1 MGKWSGLIGLLLLV
15 GFSGCTQDK
24 VHTGA
29 DIQAKDYSRPLP
41 AGQPALVK
49 ITDSRRMP
57 DVDSAWQNKDL
68 FLRDAM
74 DESIAWFDKPSTREW
89 YPQCGIE
96 HGHAR
101 ASVVAM
107 RDTMENSTSA
117 EDFRN
122 EVLRRFDVYES
133 VGCDGDGTVL
143 FTGYYSPILDGKTAA
158 EDGNDSPLYRRPSD
172 LATHPKTGQ
181 PLGRRVDDGQLEPWP
196 TRRQIESEGLFEGT
210 ELVWLDDPLS
220 AYIAHVNG
228 SAKIRMPDGS
238 VQYVG
243 YDGKTDQEYK
253 GLGVSL
259 VESGLADPKS
269 LNLSTVRRLH
279 RRHPDQVEDLIL
291 DNDSYVFFREYDGG
305 TWPAGS
311 LGFPVTTERSI
322 ATDKSVYPRG
332 GIVLVDTKT
341 NTFGGEKSFRQ
352 FMLDQDTGGAILAPG
367 RADLYMGTGS
377 GAEILAGGQYAE
389 GKLYYF
395 FLKPS
400 QVASVNAGWSGR

>member
-1 MGKWSGLIGLLLLV
+1 MTKWSGFAGLLVLACV
-15 GFSGCTQDK
+15 SGCTHEK
-24 VHTGA
+24 VQTGA

-41 AGQPALVK
+41 AGQSALVK
-49 ITDSRRMP
+49 ITDPNQMP
-57 DVDSAWQNKDL
+57 DVGTAWQQRDL

-89 YPQCGIE
+89 YPICGIG
-96 HGHAR
+96 HAHAR

-107 RDTMENSTSA
+107 REIMHQSDSEEA
-117 EDFRN
+117 FE
-122 EVLRRFDVYES
+122 EEILEKFDVYRS
-133 VGCDGDGTVL
+133 VGCDDEGTVL
-143 FTGYYSPILDGKTAA
+143 FTGYYSPILDGKLAP
-158 EDGNDSPLYRRPSD
+158 EDSNDAPLYRRPSD
-172 LATHPKTGQ
+172 LETHPKTGQ
-181 PLGRRVDDGQLEPWP
+181 PLGRRTTDGQLESWP
-196 TRRQIESEGLFEGT
+196 TRRQIEAANMFKGS
-210 ELVWLDDPLS
+210 ELVWLEDPLS

-238 VQYVG
+238 VQFVG
-243 YDGKTDQEYK
+243 YDGKTDRAYK

-259 VESGLADPKS
+259 VEAGMADPKS
-269 LNLSTVRRLH
+269 LSLSTVRRLH

-332 GIVLVDTKT
+332 GVVLVDTKT
-341 NTFGGEKSFRQ
+341 NTFGGEKSFQQ
-352 FMLDQDTGGAILAPG
+352 FMLDQDTGGAIRAPG

-377 GAEILAGGQYAE
+377 AAEILAGGQYAE

-395 FLKPS
+395 FLKPEK
-400 QVASVNAGWSGR
+400 VASVNAGWSEY